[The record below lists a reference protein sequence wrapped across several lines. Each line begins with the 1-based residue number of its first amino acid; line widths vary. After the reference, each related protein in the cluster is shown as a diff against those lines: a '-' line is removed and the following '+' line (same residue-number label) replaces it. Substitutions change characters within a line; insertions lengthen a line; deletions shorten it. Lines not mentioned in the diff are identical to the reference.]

1 MLLLS
6 PQTTYDYL
14 GDLDRDHNDSRNA
27 FYRQLALEVL
37 ADTGIS
43 LDWRQ
48 MIADRLNEANNLL
61 GMVEVGDNDDSY

>member
-14 GDLDRDHNDSRNA
+14 GDLDQDRNDSRNA

-37 ADTGIS
+37 ADPGIS

>member
-1 MLLLS
+1 MLLAS

-14 GDLDRDHNDSRNA
+14 NELDQERNDSKNA
-27 FYRQLALEVL
+27 FYRQMALDIL

-48 MIADRLNEANNLL
+48 AIADRLNEANNLL
-61 GMVEVGDNDDSY
+61 GMVEVGSNDDSY